1 MGYINDFFDGERIN
15 VSTFIYAAKRTFD
28 HNHGDN
34 NPQTEL
40 DASTIEA
47 AWAVT

>member
-1 MGYINDFFDGERIN
+1 MGYINDFFDGEDIS
-15 VSTFIYAAKRTFD
+15 VGTLIYAAKRTF
-28 HNHGDN
+28 NHPN
-34 NPQTEL
+34 ASTL